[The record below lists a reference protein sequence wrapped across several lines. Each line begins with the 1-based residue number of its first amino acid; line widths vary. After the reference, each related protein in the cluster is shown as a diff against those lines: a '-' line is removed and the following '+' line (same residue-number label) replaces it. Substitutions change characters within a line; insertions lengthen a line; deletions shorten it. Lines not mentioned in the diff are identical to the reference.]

1 MLKILKQGACMCHV
15 EKLEDNTCVSGVNF
29 MATDF
34 DGYVDIY
41 FDCSTYEIK
50 DANWAIHRA
59 PDPQRRGQGK
69 ATMLIGD
76 SAFPADGRL
85 SVKILPDYSKSTDFT
100 MPPGGWFDF
109 PHHKDNLEEACPDDD
124 KVRAKAEKDQVSPEW
139 QKIRNLF
146 LEAVRGAFQ
155 AELFLVKERGSDS
168 LADLQEHWL
177 EDKLNYCRPYN
188 PPDLEVART
197 WPPRIGLAQHYPLKN
212 IYKKYIQY
220 VLYDEGD
227 GIIRSVS
234 HYNDSTH
241 TMSAEIRYV
250 AETGEILELDNS
262 IQRIPFDICAECEG
276 RNIEW
281 FKGRNIYDLTKIDV
295 GAVIGGPMGCFH
307 MLDVIWYAIESIQG
321 I

>member
-1 MLKILKQGACMCHV
+1 MLKIIKQGACMCHV
-15 EKLEDNTCVSGVNF
+15 EKLDNNTCVSGVNF

-34 DGYVDIY
+34 DAYVDIY
-41 FDCSTYEIK
+41 FDSSTYEIV
-50 DANWAIHRA
+50 DANWAIHRS

-85 SVKILPDYSKSTDFT
+85 SAKILPDYSKSTDFT
-100 MPPGGWFDF
+100 MPPGGWFDY
-109 PHHKDNLEEACPDDD
+109 PHHKDQLVEVCPDDD
-124 KVRAKAEKDQVSPEW
+124 MARAKAEKDKASPEW
-139 QKIRNLF
+139 RKTRELF

-168 LADLQEHWL
+168 LAKMQEHWL
-177 EDKLNYCRPYN
+177 EDKMNYCRPYN
-188 PPDLEVART
+188 PPDLELART
-197 WPPRIGLAQHYPLKN
+197 WPPVIGLSQHYPTKN

-227 GIIRSVS
+227 GIIKANS

-250 AETGEILELDNS
+250 AETGEILSLEDD
-262 IQRIPFDICAECEG
+262 IQRVPFAICAENEG

-281 FKGRNIYDLTKIDV
+281 FTGKNIYQLSKHQV
-295 GAVIGGPMGCFH
+295 GEVLGGSMGCFH
-307 MLDVIWYAIESIQG
+307 LVDVVWYVIESIQG